1 MKAQSSVC
9 MSHERIER
17 AQYLEK
23 RLTAIAETGPLFE
36 CECQEEARARA
47 AQEPG
52 T

>member
-1 MKAQSSVC
+1 

-36 CECQEEARARA
+36 CECQEQARACA
-47 AQEPG
+47 PQEPG